1 MIRHSGSAVNR
12 SNLPEIYRFKI
23 FPGGC
28 LGYLFHSVT
37 SIFDWSDN
45 LVAIFEI
52 KSKSLSVLFLSVR
65 LTLVFEKVEI
75 ALKLFATLLAISA
88 ILASIKRWIFTW
100 SYRSVFILSVLV
112 PSTIHLI
119 VGTSGI
125 TLAPVLLLPVDMVQ
139 QW

>member
-45 LVAIFEI
+45 LVAIFDI

-65 LTLVFEKVEI
+65 LTLVFEKGEI
-75 ALKLFATLLAISA
+75 ALKLFATLLAIST

-100 SYRSVFILSVLV
+100 SYRSSIYTKCTGPIYNTLDCRHVRDNTGTR
-112 PSTIHLI
+112 TI
-119 VGTSGI
+119 T
-125 TLAPVLLLPVDMVQ
+125 TC
-139 QW
+139 